1 MTSDF
6 HDERI
11 LPIATFLFGVV
22 LEPSTMGAA
31 GNCCYQ
37 YQFPLF
43 VPQEIERRCDCT
55 LDSVDR
61 IEFCTEK
68 MLSRV
73 PQEIERR
80 CDCTLDSVDII
91 EFCTEKMLSRARKV
105 DGTFLTMWKGLA
117 ARSLA

>member
-55 LDSVDR
+55 LDSVD
-61 IEFCTEK
+61 
-68 MLSRV
+68 
-73 PQEIERR
+73 
-80 CDCTLDSVDII
+80 II